1 MSHLNDVC
9 LRTVKRKEKDQH
21 VVWLFQTDW
30 KKGTIYKS
38 IVQLGWW
45 RCSAVKHHRPP
56 KRRRSNAKFK
66 QTHEGDGWRSIISFG
81 SHLQKVFIHLKS
93 PRVGKKTPS
102 VFLFL
107 FLNNYFIF
115 SLHIH
120 TEWQT
125 YYLNYASLT
134 W

>member
-1 MSHLNDVC
+1 MLSYGKKE
-9 LRTVKRKEKDQH
+9 RKRPARGLTLSD
-21 VVWLFQTDW
+21 WLEE
-30 KKGTIYKS
+30 GTIYKS
-38 IVQLGWW
+38 IVQLGWLG
-45 RCSAVKHHRPP
+45 CSAVKHHRPP
-56 KRRRSNAKFK
+56 KRSNAKFE

-93 PRVGKKTPS
+93 PRVGKKKTPS

-115 SLHIH
+115 SLYIH

-125 YYLNYASLT
+125 YYLNYASLIR
-134 W
+134 